1 MVLRYHKTIIVALIL
16 IFLPACSGYEDYSDV
31 TTWEPTADQA
41 GSTVVH
47 YYQWDNDKSSR
58 NNYKKINKPT
68 FFGLPEDTNLCSGDG
83 PIQWTYLYIVGPKHA
98 VRYENITFSNSSE
111 VSYIVGYLPRPSKSL
126 NNNYIDSVTVSEI
139 EKDGDVFKVTI
150 TCKWHRSRYSAL
162 GGIRKDHYTTK
173 LYPNVRYEITPWVA
187 DDTYIENVECIITNH
202 SGHYNTIDMV
212 GLPGSVHYNI
222 SVKTGNVT
230 RYILKSSYVYFK
242 NETVNYQL
250 YDMYDYDFFDLY
262 GVAPYGK
269 DCFLLPSG
277 YIDNISIVISSP
289 FDSYILETNIT
300 RKEVVED
307 IKSGD
312 MCTVF
317 MCFFAVYILYRMVR

>member
-1 MVLRYHKTIIVALIL
+1 MIGLLIL
-16 IFLPACSGYEDYSDV
+16 FIVPACSGYEDYSDV
-31 TTWEPTADQA
+31 TTWEPIADQA
-41 GSTVVH
+41 SSKVVH
-47 YYQWDNDKSSR
+47 YYQWDNDKSLWK
-58 NNYKKINKPT
+58 NYKKINNPAS
-68 FFGLPEDTNLCSGDG
+68 FGLPEDTNLCSGGG

-98 VRYENITFSNSSE
+98 VRYENVTFSNSSE

-126 NNNYIDSVTVSEI
+126 NNNYIDSVKVSEI
-139 EKDGDVFKVTI
+139 KKDGDKFKVAI
-150 TCKWHRSRYSAL
+150 TCKWHRSSRSIVT
-162 GGIRKDHYTTK
+162 GGIRKNHYTTI
-173 LYPNVRYEITPWVA
+173 LYPKAQYKITPWMP
-187 DDTYIENVECIITNH
+187 DDTYKETVECVITNH
-202 SGHYNTIDMV
+202 SGLYQTIDLTE
-212 GLPGSVHYNI
+212 LPSSVHYNI

-269 DCFLLPSG
+269 DCFLVPSG

-312 MCTVF
+312 MCTAF
-317 MCFFAVYILYRMVR
+317 MCFLTVYILYKMVR